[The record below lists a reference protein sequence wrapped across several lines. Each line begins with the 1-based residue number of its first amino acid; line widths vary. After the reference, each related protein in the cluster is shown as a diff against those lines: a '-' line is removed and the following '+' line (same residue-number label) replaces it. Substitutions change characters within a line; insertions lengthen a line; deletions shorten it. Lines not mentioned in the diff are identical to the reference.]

1 MVLLKA
7 KKNRGV
13 LDSKLVQSETWK
25 KGYRAFSVL
34 LTKPLGWLSVSREG
48 GDSLSRLDHKS
59 NCSWYRQSAGHEKT
73 CERYLAEYVVR
84 RKGGVPDQYHAFTCH
99 AGKHCAIFPVNF
111 FNETKGAFIA
121 CNLKKTLAVLQPQ
134 AAAFQQFLKGEVALA
149 CKNYELENLKDT
161 LHPKALAL
169 STIHSVHRVVSTAF
183 NLDELLP
190 RIARL
195 SMQILKAKHCSIFL
209 VDDQRQYLISK
220 FSTDK
225 RAEKGTMVRIGS
237 GIEGKVAAGGEVHL
251 SRKALAVPFIEQDVV
266 GLIVLRDKAD
276 GKPFG
281 VNDLEVLKVLSEQT
295 VVAIKNAQ
303 LYEETQQLTL
313 GSIKS
318 ITELMELDFSGDN
331 VHLPLF
337 ADLVKGMGFDLGL
350 SRRDLVDL
358 ERAVFLLD
366 TGYVGLPDA
375 IRNKRSRLTA
385 EEYETVKKHPHRGVQ
400 VLKSIHSLKT
410 LVPIILHHHERYDG
424 MGYPQGLKGEE
435 IPIGARIVAV
445 ADSFTAM
452 ISIRPYRDIR
462 KVDEA
467 IQEIKRHSGTQF
479 DPKVVESFLKV
490 IQEKKIK

>member
-7 KKNRGV
+7 KKNWGV

-25 KGYRAFSVL
+25 KGYKAFSVL
-34 LTKPLGWLSVSREG
+34 LTKPLGWLSISREG

-59 NCSWYRQSAGHEKT
+59 NCSWYCHSLSHEKT
-73 CERYLAEYVVR
+73 CEQYLAEYMER
-84 RKGGVPDQYHAFTCH
+84 RKGGVPDQFHAFTCH
-99 AGKHCAIFPVNF
+99 AGKHCAVFPANF

-121 CNLKKTLAVLQPQ
+121 CNLKKTVAAMQPQ
-134 AAAFQQFLKGEVALA
+134 AAAFQQFLKGEVSLA

-183 NLDELLP
+183 SLDELLP

-195 SMQILKAKHCSIFL
+195 SMQILKVKNCAIYL
-209 VDDQRQYLISK
+209 VDDQRQYLVSK

-225 RAEKGTMVRIGS
+225 RFEKGTMIRIGL
-237 GIEGKVAAGGEVHL
+237 GIEGKVAAGGEILL
-251 SRKALAVPFIEQDVV
+251 SRKVLAVPFIEQDVV
-266 GLIVLRDKAD
+266 GLIVLRDKTD

-331 VHLPLF
+331 VHLPFF
-337 ADLVKGMGFDLGL
+337 AELVKGMGYDLGL

-366 TGYVGLPDA
+366 AGCVGLPEA
-375 IRNKRSRLTA
+375 ILNKRSSLTA
-385 EEYETVKKHPHRGVQ
+385 EEYEAVKKHPHRGVQ
-400 VLKSIHSLKT
+400 VLKSINSLKP

-424 MGYPQGLKGEE
+424 MGYPKGLKGEE
-435 IPIGARIVAV
+435 IPIGARIIAV
-445 ADSFTAM
+445 VDSFTAM
-452 ISIRPYRDIR
+452 ISSRPYRETR
-462 KVDEA
+462 KMAEA
-467 IQEIKRHSGTQF
+467 VEEIKRHSGTQF